1 MKKTLALALALL
13 LALSLFGCTKT
24 ETPASQT
31 PESETPAS
39 AEPVTLR
46 IAASPTPHA
55 EILEQVVDDLAAQGI
70 NLVITEYSDYVL
82 PNTAVEDGE
91 EDANYFQHKP
101 YLDDQNASRGLHL
114 VSVAAIHYEPLGI
127 YPGKTTALS
136 DLPDDAVIAVPSDT
150 SNEARALQLL
160 QAQGIIKLKDG
171 AGLTATPNDIVE
183 NPKNVTFMEIEAAML
198 PRTIADVDLAVING
212 NYAIDAGF
220 SASDALAIED
230 KDSEAAQTYANLI
243 VVKEGNENNPAILAL
258 VKALQSDKVRD
269 FINETYNGSVV
280 PMF

>member
-24 ETPASQT
+24 ETPASQA
-31 PESETPAS
+31 PASEAPAS
-39 AEPVTLR
+39 AAPLTLR

-55 EILEQVVDDLAAQGI
+55 EILAQVVDVLAAQGI
-70 NLVITEYSDYVL
+70 NLVITEYGDYVI

-127 YPGKTTALS
+127 YPGKTKTLA
-136 DLPDDAVIAVPSDT
+136 DLPDGAVIAVPSDT
-150 SNEARALQLL
+150 TNEARALQLL
-160 QAQGIIKLKDG
+160 QAQGILKLKDG

-198 PRTIADVDLAVING
+198 APTIADVDLAVING

-243 VVKEGNENNPAILAL
+243 VVKEGNENNPAVLAL
-258 VKALQSDKVRD
+258 VAALQSDEVRD
-269 FINETYNGSVV
+269 FINDTYNGSVV

>member
-24 ETPASQT
+24 ETPASQA

-258 VKALQSDKVRD
+258 VQALQSEKVRD
-269 FINETYNGSVV
+269 FINDTYNGSVV